1 MKQWKIQQNAYV
13 TIEETQ
19 EILSYTPS
27 HKEERKER
35 QQRKT
40 TKQRSETKHKTFKHF
55 FLEVKEQ
62 VIEGRLGD
70 VPM

>member
-1 MKQWKIQQNAYV
+1 MEDTTKSICDYRRK
-13 TIEETQ
+13 
-19 EILSYTPS
+19 LRSFSYTPS
-27 HKEERKER
+27 HKKERKER

-55 FLEVKEQ
+55 FQKVEEQ

>member
-1 MKQWKIQQNAYV
+1 MENTTKSICDY
-13 TIEETQ
+13 IEENQ

-35 QQRKT
+35 QQRMPT
-40 TKQRSETKHKTFKHF
+40 NQRSETKHKTFKHF
-55 FLEVKEQ
+55 SVEEQ
-62 VIEGRLGD
+62 VIEGRLRD